1 MQPLAVGRGQ
11 GAQFVVAVQEVADR
25 AQGDGDAAAGQLLV
39 DLGDAAMLGVTEASD
54 QGEDVEAELVMGQ
67 SDEGLRFR
75 AAGTAVARAVGV
87 GAAAHTQ
94 SEARDRVESG
104 DGTVFGVGGPKGM
117 TALRAV
123 SSDRGKGLGL
133 CGARSA
139 TVAGHGSPSSST
151 FLLFY
156 GGSPPKFAN
165 LEKNP

>member
-1 MQPLAVGRGQ
+1 
-11 GAQFVVAVQEVADR
+11 
-25 AQGDGDAAAGQLLV
+25 
-39 DLGDAAMLGVTEASD
+39 
-54 QGEDVEAELVMGQ
+54 MGQ

-75 AAGTAVARAVGV
+75 AAGTAVARAVGG

-165 LEKNP
+165 LEKKGARSIPGGSGSWRGRRWTTSARRPRSP